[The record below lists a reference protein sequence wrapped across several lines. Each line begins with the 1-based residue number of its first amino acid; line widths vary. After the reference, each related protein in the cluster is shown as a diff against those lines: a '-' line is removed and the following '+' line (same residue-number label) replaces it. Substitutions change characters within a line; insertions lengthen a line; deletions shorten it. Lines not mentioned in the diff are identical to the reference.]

1 MTRSVIKNIGKVVT
15 GSIRNPIENWE
26 SLLITDG
33 KIDGFNV
40 DLKTT
45 QDVQHVIDASGMT
58 LIPGLYDSHTHPVFG
73 GYSPRLK
80 IMDWIESYLRGGI
93 TSMISTGELHLPGRP
108 HDPQGVKALA
118 ILASKSYRNERP
130 SGVKVQGGTLILETG
145 LKEKD
150 FEEVA
155 SAGVRAVKF
164 IEAIN
169 DGEEAI
175 RFSKWAKK
183 NNLKVIIH
191 CGGTSLPDV
200 PTSTA
205 QSIIEVEPDILAH
218 LNGGPTPLS
227 INDIDYL
234 IHNTPWA
241 IDLIRF
247 GNFKLA
253 LHIIEAVIK
262 IDALERVILGT
273 DSPTASGMEPLGILH
288 LMTSL
293 ASLSNLKPEQAIC
306 MATGN
311 TSKVYTLP
319 AGRVEIGAPA
329 DLVLLDTPLGGLANS
344 ALESMKAGDI
354 PAIGMVMIDGDV
366 RVLRNSLTP
375 PTQRKITIS

>member
-1 MTRSVIKNIGKVVT
+1 MVNSIIKNIGKVVT
-15 GSIRNPIENWE
+15 GSIRKPIEKWD

-33 KIDGFNV
+33 KIAGFNV
-40 DLKTT
+40 DSKAM
-45 QDVQHVIDASGMT
+45 QDVQNVIDADGMT

-80 IMDWIESYLRGGI
+80 IIDWIESYLRGGI

-130 SGVKVQGGTLILETG
+130 SGVKVQGGTLVLESG
-145 LKEKD
+145 LLEKD

-155 SAGVRAVKF
+155 KEGVRAVKF
-164 IEAIN
+164 IESIKN
-169 DGEEAI
+169 REEAI

-183 NNLKVIIH
+183 YHLKVIIH
-191 CGGTSLPDV
+191 CGGTSLPEV

-234 IHNTPWA
+234 IRNTPWA
-241 IDLIRF
+241 IDVIRF

-253 LHIIEAVIK
+253 LQIIETVIE

-288 LMTSL
+288 LMTTL
-293 ASLSNLKPEQAIC
+293 VSLSNLKPEQAIC

-311 TSKVYTLP
+311 TSTIYDLP
-319 AGRVEIGAPA
+319 AGRVELGAPA

-344 ALESMKAGDI
+344 ALESMQAGDI
-354 PAIGMVMIDGDV
+354 PAVGLVMIDGV
-366 RVLRNSLTP
+366 IRVLRNSLTP